1 MGIIFRSSFEKLV
14 DNLFY
19 KADITYTVEIN
30 GMNVPELKKGV
41 EIFDGEGNSFGVI
54 VKKTVSDDRTRTVL
68 TVSTVG
74 KHDDRGNYIGNST
87 FIAPGKQ
94 LDFCLKLK
102 KVISSLV
109 KKVEYST

>member
-30 GMNVPELKKGV
+30 GMNVPELKKDV

-94 LDFCLKLK
+94 LDFCLKDN
-102 KVISSLV
+102 KVFSSLV